1 MFDGF
6 LSAST
11 SNIFKAKIV
20 LSTLKITTHAFFPL
34 YFFFVHK
41 KIIYYFE

>member
-20 LSTLKITTHAFFPL
+20 LSTLKIITHAFFPL
-34 YFFFVHK
+34 YFFLFIK
-41 KIIYYFE
+41 KSLLF